1 MATVEQDI
9 KNFQA
14 SGERSLSELK
24 HILSEEK
31 KVEEK
36 TQDRLSELANILRKQ
51 YSDKPDDDLIVVKET
66 ITRGKGKDRQEYTRY
81 RGMTTDEKLQR
92 RKERGE
98 ASLLDIWKMGELPT
112 AMRNWRDASNWV
124 KDSDNGVVANMV
136 RHFLGDN
143 SKNIEKRTERIEG
156 RENIELEIQFLEKQ
170 LEIENN
176 FLKKFDSLQK
186 E

>member
-9 KNFQA
+9 QNFQA
-14 SGERSLSELK
+14 SGERNLAELK
-24 HILSEEK
+24 RILSEEK

-66 ITRGKGKDRQEYTRY
+66 VTVGKGEDQQEYTRY

-98 ASLLDIWKMGELPT
+98 ASLLDIWQMGELPT

-124 KDSDNGVVANMV
+124 KDSDNSVMANMV
-136 RHFLGDN
+136 RHILGDN

-156 RENIELEIQFLEKQ
+156 RENIELEIQSLEKQ
-170 LEIENN
+170 KEIKSQKKKHQAK
-176 FLKKFDSLQK
+176 LKT
-186 E
+186 